1 MVVLIFRKRL
11 KTKPANTIKGGRD
24 LKRLSAFLF
33 IAVLCLSM
41 LSVFMI
47 EKNFQFFSAGDP
59 VKVTQLWQFDSLG
72 DYDYPSISSP
82 SWHTAMS
89 TLLLR
94 AAAHSICLDS
104 STGTQIWN
112 VSAAGSFTVA
122 NGYIYDAVGG
132 DVLCLSALSGV
143 QLWNFSHA
151 VAFGVPNVVGGV
163 VYVGGLNSTLSP
175 NDVGCIYALNAS
187 TGTKI
192 WDYFGP
198 DRNNLFLIGISRF
211 SWRKPLCI

>member
-1 MVVLIFRKRL
+1 M
-11 KTKPANTIKGGRD
+11 
-24 LKRLSAFLF
+24 KRLSAFLF

-82 SWHTAMS
+82 VVAYGYVYFTSQGSGA
-89 TLLLR
+89 LY
-94 AAAHSICLDS
+94 CLDS

-198 DRNNLFLIGISRF
+198 TGN
-211 SWRKPLCI
+211 